1 MIFTSPLIADVAT
14 CNVDL
19 AIEGLADLI
28 VSEPPDDCP
37 GEKLEWA
44 HFLCTY
50 TRYVHL
56 NTWSDH
62 EPIPRVQEEFIPEF
76 VKAEACI
83 TRLIKRSK
91 EFRFTA
97 AQVKRLR
104 RFKRNIA
111 KRKESLSIN
120 YLLGDSEPDSDP
132 GAIDPS

>member
-1 MIFTSPLIADVAT
+1 MVFTSPLIADVAT

-37 GEKLEWA
+37 REKLEWA

-56 NTWSDH
+56 NTWSDQ
-62 EPIPRVQEEFIPEF
+62 EPIQRVREEFIPEF
-76 VKAEACI
+76 MKAEACI
-83 TRLIKRSK
+83 MRLIKQSK
-91 EFRFTA
+91 RFRFTA

-104 RFKRNIA
+104 RYKRNIT

-120 YLLGDSEPDSDP
+120 YLLEDCEPDFDP